1 MHVDS
6 MLDPTALGALPETA
20 GALERRGYDAAWCGE
35 TAHDPFVALTLA
47 ATATTS
53 LGLGTGVAIA
63 FARNPMSIAIA
74 ANDLQLASGGRFR
87 LGIGSQV
94 RAHIERRFGM
104 PWGRPVARMR
114 ELVLAVRHIWDAWAG
129 RADLD
134 FRGEFSTHT
143 LLPPVFDPG
152 PNPHGNPPIFVAGV
166 GRAMTRVA
174 GEVADGLL
182 THSFVTERYLR
193 EVTLPALDE
202 GARAA
207 SRDVSAVS
215 VSYPAFVATGRT
227 PAEVDAAV
235 AAVKTQI
242 AFYGS
247 TPAYAPVL
255 ALHGWDAVHA
265 ELHARSRRGAWDT
278 LDELVDDDMLDA
290 FAAVGSP
297 TEIARTL
304 STRCNGV
311 VDRVTPYT
319 PYPIDDD
326 VIDAVAHE
334 LRALDR
340 ASTDS
345 QRRSA

>member
-1 MHVDS
+1 MHVDA
-6 MLDPTALGALPETA
+6 MLDPTALAPLPA
-20 GALERRGYDAAWCGE
+20 AAAALERRGYDAAWCGE

-47 ATATTS
+47 ATTTTT

-63 FARNPMSIAIA
+63 FARNPMSIAVA
-74 ANDLQLASGGRFR
+74 ANDLQLTSGGRFR

-94 RAHIERRFGM
+94 RAHVERRFGM

-129 RADLD
+129 QTELD
-134 FRGEFSTHT
+134 FRGEFFTHT

-152 PNPHGNPPIFVAGV
+152 PNPHGTPPIFLAAV
-166 GRAMTRVA
+166 GRAMTRAA

-193 EVTLPALDE
+193 EVTVPALRD

-207 SRDVSAVS
+207 GRDTAVE
-215 VSYPAFVATGRT
+215 VSYPAFVATGESAADIDR
-227 PAEVDAAV
+227 AVDAV
-235 AAVKTQI
+235 RSQI

-255 ALHGWDAVHA
+255 TLHGWDDVHA
-265 ELHARSRRGAWDT
+265 ELHARSRQGAWDT
-278 LDELVDDDMLDA
+278 LDELVDDEMLHA

-297 TEIARTL
+297 TEVARTL
-304 STRCNGV
+304 DARCAGV
-311 VDRVTPYT
+311 VDRVTPYA

-334 LRALDR
+334 LRALGR

-345 QRRSA
+345 NRRSA